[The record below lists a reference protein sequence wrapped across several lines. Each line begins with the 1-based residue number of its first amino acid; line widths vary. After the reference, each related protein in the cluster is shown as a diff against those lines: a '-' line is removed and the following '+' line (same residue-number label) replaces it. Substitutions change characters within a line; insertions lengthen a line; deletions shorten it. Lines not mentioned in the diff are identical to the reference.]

1 MGIVGIV
8 GIVGVVGIVS
18 IVGSVSIVGIVGV
31 VGSVSI
37 EVTCGVTLNWRFVT
51 CVYMCIRRV
60 SQVSQIGS

>member
-8 GIVGVVGIVS
+8 GIVGVVGV
-18 IVGSVSIVGIVGV
+18 VGIVGV

>member
-18 IVGSVSIVGIVGV
+18 I